1 MHTYYKWIILLVATL
16 SQTAATFVTYGMGP
30 VASFYQI
37 EWGLSSFQ
45 TGLIVSAVNIGPI
58 FSMLVFGYFMDKKGE
73 KQLIGWGSIL
83 LGLFSLLLIPVHHY
97 TTLLLVLIVVGIW
110 YGSAQTGGSSAIV
123 KWFPDKHRGLA
134 IGIRQTGIPIGGA
147 LASSILTYL
156 YQHIHLTSVHI
167 TQGLV
172 AIAGGLLFLLLYQEP
187 KQRVTVAANPVTF
200 KEKVHAI
207 KNNRALYPIYFVGI
221 VMMSLQMVII
231 AHLMSYLHQEGGYS
245 LTEAGKYLSIIL
257 LGGMVGRIVLA
268 WISDCYFSQKRESL
282 LVLVMVATFIMIG
295 CLPFV
300 MSAKSLMII
309 FCSILG
315 FFALGWYSLYIAC
328 VTEQSDSQSVG
339 LTVSTALTINQFF
352 IVLAPTCYGLL
363 VALFS
368 SHQLAMDLIAVM
380 VIIGAFNLYRT
391 TNSSLTPENSV
402 K

>member
-83 LGLFSLLLIPVHHY
+83 LGLSSLLLIPVHHY

>member
-58 FSMLVFGYFMDKKGE
+58 FSMLIFGYFMDKKGE

-83 LGLFSLLLIPVHHY
+83 LGLSSLLLIPVHHY

-123 KWFPDKHRGLA
+123 KWFPDKNRGLA

-200 KEKVHAI
+200 KEKVRAI

>member
-83 LGLFSLLLIPVHHY
+83 LGLSSLLLIPVHHY

-391 TNSSLTPENSV
+391 TNSSLTPEYSV

>member
-83 LGLFSLLLIPVHHY
+83 LGLSSLLLIPVHHY

-257 LGGMVGRIVLA
+257 LGGMIGRIVLA

>member
-1 MHTYYKWIILLVATL
+1 MYTYYKWIILLVATL
-16 SQTAATFVTYGMGP
+16 SQTAATFITYGMGP

-58 FSMLVFGYFMDKKGE
+58 FSMLAFGYFMDKKGE

-83 LGLFSLLLIPVHHY
+83 LGLSSLLLIPVHHY

-134 IGIRQTGIPIGGA
+134 IGIRQTGIPLGGA
-147 LASSILTYL
+147 LASSVLTYL

-172 AIAGGLLFLLLYQEP
+172 AIGGGLLFLLLYQEP
-187 KQRVTVAANPVTF
+187 KQRVTVAANPVSF
-200 KEKVHAI
+200 KEKLHAI

-268 WISDCYFSQKRESL
+268 WISDRYFSQKRESL

-315 FFALGWYSLYIAC
+315 FFALGWYSLYITC

-339 LTVSTALTINQFF
+339 LTVSAALTINQFF

-368 SHQLAMDLIAVM
+368 SYQLAMDLIAVM
-380 VIIGAFNLYRT
+380 VVIGAFNLYRT

>member
-58 FSMLVFGYFMDKKGE
+58 FSMLAFGYFMDKKGE

-83 LGLFSLLLIPVHHY
+83 LGLSSLLLIPVHHY

-134 IGIRQTGIPIGGA
+134 IGIRQTGIPLGGA
-147 LASSILTYL
+147 LASSVLTYL

-172 AIAGGLLFLLLYQEP
+172 AIGGGLLFLLLYQEP
-187 KQRVTVAANPVTF
+187 KQRVTVAANPVSF
-200 KEKVHAI
+200 KEKLHAI

-268 WISDCYFSQKRESL
+268 WISDRYFSQKRESL

-315 FFALGWYSLYIAC
+315 FFALGWYSLYITC

-339 LTVSTALTINQFF
+339 LTVSAALTINQFF
-352 IVLAPTCYGLL
+352 IVLAPTCYGIL

-368 SHQLAMDLIAVM
+368 SHQLAMDLIAVII
-380 VIIGAFNLYRT
+380 IIGAFNLYRT